1 MHGKQ
6 YCRQRNMGD
15 NGTAS
20 ALWKRMTP
28 ARTKYHYITR
38 KTGRTA
44 GHRSQQ
50 KLFHALKAVLDDIR
64 WGADMRRPE
73 WKDLERG

>member
-1 MHGKQ
+1 
-6 YCRQRNMGD
+6 MGD

-38 KTGRTA
+38 KTGRAA

-50 KLFHALKAVLDDIR
+50 ELFHALETALDGIR
-64 WGADMRRPE
+64 RGADMRRPE
-73 WKDLERG
+73 RRGLEQRMIVLD